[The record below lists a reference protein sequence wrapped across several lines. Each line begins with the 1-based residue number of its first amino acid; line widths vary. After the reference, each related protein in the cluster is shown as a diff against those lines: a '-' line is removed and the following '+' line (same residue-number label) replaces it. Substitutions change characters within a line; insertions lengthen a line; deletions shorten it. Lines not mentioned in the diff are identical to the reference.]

1 MSETSTAT
9 QTLQAPDVLPL
20 VPPEPVKI
28 VVAEKAP
35 EMVPLG
41 PELKAAVDDQVGRF
55 VGTLLEGDLHSD
67 DFKKKLDSAFHLGRE
82 EISQAAS
89 LMTGHFMERN
99 FVGMEDSPAFKAI
112 SSLRGQLDELN
123 PGKQGD
129 LLSQNKLLGIIPFGN
144 KLKAYFRKFQSAGNQ
159 LNTALQQVYASRDD
173 MQRDVAEI
181 ETVKQKLWDAM
192 QKLGSAI
199 HFARELDG
207 RLAAQVEN
215 LKVSDPERG
224 RALEQEVLFYARQNL
239 TDMQT
244 QMAVT
249 VNGYLAMDV
258 LKKTGREMING
269 CNRVATTGMSALAV
283 ATTVARATGNQI
295 EVMNMLSGVAGTIGD
310 LIEESGRALNTHVQK
325 TGEFASN
332 PLIGVERMQAMFDQT
347 FAAMDAMDNFRSQA
361 IGVMAKNN
369 ELISQQI
376 DRARQYVDRARGE
389 GLRDAVAG
397 AAPVLAGPV
406 KL

>member
-1 MSETSTAT
+1 MSQTS
-9 QTLQAPDVLPL
+9 QTLQAPESDLLPL
-20 VPPEPVKI
+20 VPPEAVNAVP
-28 VVAEKAP
+28 AERAP
-35 EMVPLG
+35 EMVPLTQ
-41 PELKAAVDDQVGRF
+41 ELKSAVDDQVGRF
-55 VGTLLEGDLHSD
+55 VTTLLSDDVSSD

-89 LMTGHFMERN
+89 LMTGHFMDRN
-99 FVGMEDSPAFKAI
+99 FKGMEDSPAFKAI
-112 SSLRGQLDELN
+112 GSLRNQLDELN

-129 LLSQNKLLGIIPFGN
+129 LLSQNKLLGLIPYGS
-144 KLKAYFRKFQSAGNQ
+144 KLKSYFRKFQSAGGQ

-192 QKLGSAI
+192 QKLNSAI

-207 RLAAQVEN
+207 RLASQVES
-215 LKVSDPERG
+215 LKATDANRA

-310 LIEESGRALNTHVQK
+310 LIEESGKALNTHVQK

-369 ELISQQI
+369 ELIAQQI
-376 DRARQYVDRARGE
+376 DRAKQYVDRARGE
-389 GLRDAVAG
+389 GLREAVAG
-397 AAPVLAGPV
+397 TGIEISGPV